1 MRAEGGVGEAGVGL
15 ISHQEGVLVL
25 QDHCFEWLPL
35 PLGVFSTVPGAW
47 GWSGSGVGADPARE
61 ALGSGEARE
70 ERADER
76 ERGAFRG

>member
-15 ISHQEGVLVL
+15 ILHQEWVLVL

-35 PLGVFSTVPGAW
+35 PLGVFSAVSVAW

-70 ERADER
+70 
-76 ERGAFRG
+76 

>member
-15 ISHQEGVLVL
+15 ILHQEWVLVL

-35 PLGVFSTVPGAW
+35 PLGVFSAVSVAW
-47 GWSGSGVGADPARE
+47 GWSGSGVGADLARE

-70 ERADER
+70 
-76 ERGAFRG
+76 